1 MIIKPLADRLAVIA
15 DDAETQT
22 ESGLFIATKAGAT
35 TTKAT
40 VVGVGPEATDY
51 FHNDDR
57 IMFVSGTGQE
67 MKIQDT
73 TYTFLESN
81 GVIGILK
88 EDGLFATQDNI
99 VCTDADLGDQTT
111 SAGIII
117 KSNVKESQGITSRW
131 MRVHKVGPEQEL
143 VSPDQWVLVEYGR
156 WTEGF
161 AVDGLDECYRVDP
174 LGLLAVS
181 DEKPNTGLYYNDNV
195 VATSKQTL
203 PL

>member
-1 MIIKPLADRLAVIA
+1 MTIKPLADRLAVLA

-51 FHNDDR
+51 FYNDDR

-88 EDGLFATQDNI
+88 EDGLFPTHDNI

-161 AVDGLDECYRVDP
+161 AIDGIDECYRVDP

-181 DEKPNTGLYYNDNV
+181 DEKPDTGLYYNDNV
-195 VATSKQTL
+195 VATSKQQL

>member
-1 MIIKPLADRLAVIA
+1 MTIKPLADRLAVLA

-51 FHNDDR
+51 FYNDDR

-88 EDGLFATQDNI
+88 EDGLFPTHDNI

-161 AVDGLDECYRVDP
+161 AIDGLDECYRVDP

-181 DEKPNTGLYYNDNV
+181 DEKPDTGLYYNDNV
-195 VATSKQTL
+195 VATSKQNL

>member
-161 AVDGLDECYRVDP
+161 AIDGLDECYRVDP

-181 DEKPNTGLYYNDNV
+181 DDKPDTGLYYNDNV
-195 VATSKQTL
+195 VATSKQQL

>member
-1 MIIKPLADRLAVIA
+1 MNIRPLADRLAVLA

-51 FHNDDR
+51 FNDNDR
-57 IMFVSGTGQE
+57 VLFVAGAGQE
-67 MKIQDT
+67 MNIQDT

-88 EDGLFATQDNI
+88 EDGLFPTHDNI

-161 AVDGLDECYRVDP
+161 AVDGLDKCYRVDP

-181 DEKPNTGLYYNDNV
+181 DEKPDTGLYYNDNV
-195 VATSKQTL
+195 VATSKQQL

>member
-1 MIIKPLADRLAVIA
+1 MNIRPLADRLAVLA

-51 FHNDDR
+51 FNDNDR
-57 IMFVSGTGQE
+57 VLFVAGAGQE
-67 MKIQDT
+67 MNIQDT
-73 TYTFLESN
+73 TYTFLESD

-88 EDGLFATQDNI
+88 EDGLFPTHDNI

-181 DEKPNTGLYYNDNV
+181 DEKPDTGLYYNDNV
-195 VATSKQTL
+195 VATSKQQL
-203 PL
+203 I

>member
-1 MIIKPLADRLAVIA
+1 MNIKPLADRLAVLA

-51 FHNDDR
+51 FYNDDR

-88 EDGLFATQDNI
+88 EDGLFPTHDNI

-161 AVDGLDECYRVDP
+161 AADGLDKCYRVDP

-181 DEKPNTGLYYNDNV
+181 DEKPDTGLYYNDNV
-195 VATSKQTL
+195 VATSKQQL
-203 PL
+203 I

>member
-1 MIIKPLADRLAVIA
+1 MNIRPLADKIAVIA
-15 DDAETQT
+15 DAAETQT
-22 ESGLFIATKAGAT
+22 ASGLFIATKANQT
-35 TTKAT
+35 TTTAT
-40 VVGVGPEATDY
+40 VVGVGIEAHSFT
-51 FHNDDR
+51 NDDK
-57 IMFVSGTGQE
+57 IIFVHGTGSE
-67 MKIQDT
+67 ITLQDT
-73 TYTFLESN
+73 TYTILEAN
-81 GVIGILK
+81 EVIGIIK
-88 EDGLFATQDNI
+88 EDGLLPTADNI
-99 VCTDADLGDQTT
+99 VCADADLGDQTT

-161 AVDGLDECYRVDP
+161 AVDDIDQCYRVDP

-181 DEKPNTGLYYNDNV
+181 DDKPDTGLYYNDNV
-195 VATSKQTL
+195 VATSKETL

>member
-1 MIIKPLADRLAVIA
+1 MTIKPLADRIAVIA

-22 ESGLFIATKAGAT
+22 ESGLFIAGKAGQT

-40 VVGVGPEATDY
+40 VVGVGPEAQDY
-51 FHNDDR
+51 FMNNDR
-57 IMFVSGTGQE
+57 ILFVDGTGQE
-67 MKIQDT
+67 LNIQDT

-88 EDGLFATQDNI
+88 EEGLFPTHDNI

-131 MRVHKVGPEQEL
+131 MRVHKIGPEQEL

-161 AVDGLDECYRVDP
+161 AVDGLDDCYRVDP

-181 DEKPNTGLYYNDNV
+181 DEKPDTGLYYNDNV
-195 VATSKQTL
+195 VATSKQQL

>member
-1 MIIKPLADRLAVIA
+1 MNIRPLADRLAVLA

-51 FHNDDR
+51 FNDNDR
-57 IMFVSGTGQE
+57 VLFVAGAGQE
-67 MKIQDT
+67 MNIQDT
-73 TYTFLESN
+73 TYTFLESD

-88 EDGLFATQDNI
+88 EDGLFPTHDNI

-143 VSPDQWVLVEYGR
+143 VSPNQWVLVEYGR

-181 DEKPNTGLYYNDNV
+181 DEKPDTGLYYNDNV
-195 VATSKQTL
+195 VATSKQQL

>member
-1 MIIKPLADRLAVIA
+1 MTIKPLADRIAVIA

-35 TTKAT
+35 TSKAT

-51 FHNDDR
+51 FYNDDR
-57 IMFVSGTGQE
+57 ILFVSGTGQE
-67 MKIQDT
+67 LKIQDT

-88 EDGLFATQDNI
+88 EDGLFPTHDNI

-161 AVDGLDECYRVDP
+161 AIDGLDECYRVDP

-181 DEKPNTGLYYNDNV
+181 DEKPDTGLYYNDNV
-195 VATSKQTL
+195 VATSKQQL

>member
-1 MIIKPLADRLAVIA
+1 MNIRPLADRLAVLA

-51 FHNDDR
+51 FNDNDR
-57 IMFVSGTGQE
+57 VLFVAGAGQE
-67 MKIQDT
+67 MNIQDT
-73 TYTFLESN
+73 TYTFLESD

-88 EDGLFATQDNI
+88 EDGLFPTHDNI

-181 DEKPNTGLYYNDNV
+181 DEKPDTGLYYNDNV
-195 VATSKQTL
+195 VATSKQQL

>member
-81 GVIGILK
+81 HVIGILK

-161 AVDGLDECYRVDP
+161 AIDGLDECYRVDP

-181 DEKPNTGLYYNDNV
+181 DDKPDTGLYYNDNV

>member
-1 MIIKPLADRLAVIA
+1 MTIKPLADRLAVLA

-51 FHNDDR
+51 FYNDDR

-88 EDGLFATQDNI
+88 EDGLFPTHDNI

>member
-1 MIIKPLADRLAVIA
+1 MNIRPLADRLAVLA

-51 FHNDDR
+51 FNDNDR
-57 IMFVSGTGQE
+57 VLFVAGAGQE
-67 MKIQDT
+67 MNIQDT
-73 TYTFLESN
+73 TYTFLESD

-88 EDGLFATQDNI
+88 EDGLFPTHDNI

-161 AVDGLDECYRVDP
+161 AADGLDKCYRVDP

-181 DEKPNTGLYYNDNV
+181 DEKPDTGLYYNDNV
-195 VATSKQTL
+195 VATSKQQL
-203 PL
+203 I

>member
-161 AVDGLDECYRVDP
+161 AADGLDKCYRVDP

-181 DEKPNTGLYYNDNV
+181 DEKPDTGLYYNDNV

>member
-161 AVDGLDECYRVDP
+161 AIDGLDECYRVDP

-181 DEKPNTGLYYNDNV
+181 DDKPDTGLYYNDNV

>member
-1 MIIKPLADRLAVIA
+1 MTIKPLGKKIAAIA
-15 DDAETQT
+15 DNAETQT

-40 VVGVGPEATDY
+40 VVGVGPEATE
-51 FHNDDR
+51 FNNNDR
-57 IMFVSGTGQE
+57 ILFVDGTGQE
-67 MKIQDT
+67 MKLEDT

-81 GVIGILK
+81 GVIGILN
-88 EDGLFATQDNI
+88 EDGLFPTHDNI

-181 DEKPNTGLYYNDNV
+181 DEKPDTGLYYNDNV
-195 VATSKQTL
+195 VATSKQQL

>member
-1 MIIKPLADRLAVIA
+1 MNIRPLADRLAVLA

-51 FHNDDR
+51 FNDNDR
-57 IMFVSGTGQE
+57 VLFVAGAGQE
-67 MKIQDT
+67 MNIQDT
-73 TYTFLESN
+73 TYTFLESD

-88 EDGLFATQDNI
+88 EDGLFPTHDNI

-181 DEKPNTGLYYNDNV
+181 DEKPDTGLYYNDNV
-195 VATSKQTL
+195 VSTSKQQL
-203 PL
+203 I

>member
-1 MIIKPLADRLAVIA
+1 MTIKPLADRLAVLA

-51 FHNDDR
+51 FYNDDR

-88 EDGLFATQDNI
+88 EDGLFPTHDNI

-181 DEKPNTGLYYNDNV
+181 DEKPDTGLYYNDNV
-195 VATSKQTL
+195 VATSKQQL
-203 PL
+203 I

>member
-1 MIIKPLADRLAVIA
+1 MTIKPLADRLAVLA

-51 FHNDDR
+51 FYNDDR

-88 EDGLFATQDNI
+88 EDGLFPTHDNI

-161 AVDGLDECYRVDP
+161 AIDGIDECYRVDP

-181 DEKPNTGLYYNDNV
+181 DEKPDTGLYYNDNV
-195 VATSKQTL
+195 VATNKQQL

>member
-161 AVDGLDECYRVDP
+161 AADGLDKCYRVDP

-181 DEKPNTGLYYNDNV
+181 DEKPDTGLYYNDNV
-195 VATSKQTL
+195 VATSKQQL
-203 PL
+203 I

>member
-1 MIIKPLADRLAVIA
+1 MNIRPLADKIAVIA
-15 DDAETQT
+15 DPADTQT
-22 ESGLFIATKAGAT
+22 ASGLFIATKAGAT

-40 VVGVGPEATDY
+40 VVGVGPKATDY
-51 FHNDDR
+51 FSNEDR
-57 IMFVSGTGQE
+57 VLFVHGTGQE
-67 MKIQDT
+67 MKLEDT
-73 TYTFLESN
+73 TYTFLEAN

-88 EDGLFATQDNI
+88 EDGLFPTHDNI
-99 VCTDADLGDQTT
+99 VCADADLGDQTT

-131 MRVHKVGPEQEL
+131 MRVHKVGPKQEL

-161 AVDGLDECYRVDP
+161 AVDGHDECYRVDP

-181 DEKPNTGLYYNDNV
+181 DEKPETGLYYNDNV

>member
-1 MIIKPLADRLAVIA
+1 MTIKPLADRLAVLA
-15 DDAETQT
+15 DAAETQT

-51 FHNDDR
+51 FYNDDR

-88 EDGLFATQDNI
+88 EDGLFPTHDNI

-161 AVDGLDECYRVDP
+161 AVDGIDECYRVDP
-174 LGLLAVS
+174 SGLLAVS
-181 DEKPNTGLYYNDNV
+181 DEKPDTGLYYNDNV
-195 VATSKQTL
+195 VSTSKQQL

>member
-161 AVDGLDECYRVDP
+161 AIDGHDECYRVDP

-181 DEKPNTGLYYNDNV
+181 DEKPETGLYYNDNV
-195 VATSKQTL
+195 VATSKQQL

>member
-1 MIIKPLADRLAVIA
+1 MTIKPLADRLAVLA

-51 FHNDDR
+51 FYNDDR

-88 EDGLFATQDNI
+88 EDGLFPTHDNI
-99 VCTDADLGDQTT
+99 VCADADLGDQTT

-161 AVDGLDECYRVDP
+161 AIDGIDECYRVDP

-181 DEKPNTGLYYNDNV
+181 DEKPDTGLYYNDNV
-195 VATSKQTL
+195 VATSKQQL

>member
-1 MIIKPLADRLAVIA
+1 MNLRPLADRLAVLA

-51 FHNDDR
+51 FNDNDR
-57 IMFVSGTGQE
+57 VLFVAGAGQE
-67 MKIQDT
+67 MNIQDT
-73 TYTFLESN
+73 TYTFLESD

-88 EDGLFATQDNI
+88 EDGLFPTHDNI

-181 DEKPNTGLYYNDNV
+181 DEKPDTGLYYNDNV
-195 VATSKQTL
+195 VATSKQQL
-203 PL
+203 I

>member
-1 MIIKPLADRLAVIA
+1 MNIKPLADRLAVLA
-15 DDAETQT
+15 DAAETQT
-22 ESGLFIATKAGAT
+22 ESGLFIASKAGAT

-51 FHNDDR
+51 FNNNDR
-57 IMFVSGTGQE
+57 VLFVAGAGQE
-67 MKIQDT
+67 MNIQDT

-81 GVIGILK
+81 GVIGILN
-88 EDGLFATQDNI
+88 EDGLFPTHDNI

-143 VSPDQWVLVEYGR
+143 ISPDQWVLVEYGR

-181 DEKPNTGLYYNDNV
+181 DEKPDTGLYYNDNV
-195 VATSKQTL
+195 VATSKQQL
-203 PL
+203 I

>member
-1 MIIKPLADRLAVIA
+1 MTIKPLADRLAVLA

-51 FHNDDR
+51 FYNDDR

-88 EDGLFATQDNI
+88 EDGLFPTHDNI

-181 DEKPNTGLYYNDNV
+181 DEKPDTGLYYNDNV
-195 VATSKQTL
+195 VATSKQQL

>member
-1 MIIKPLADRLAVIA
+1 MNIRPLADKIAVIA
-15 DDAETQT
+15 DAAETQT
-22 ESGLFIATKAGAT
+22 ASGLFIATKANQT
-35 TTKAT
+35 TTTAT

-51 FHNDDR
+51 FYNNDR
-57 IMFVSGTGQE
+57 ILFVHGTGQE
-67 MKIQDT
+67 MKLEDT
-73 TYTFLESN
+73 TYTFLEAN

-88 EDGLFATQDNI
+88 EDGLFPTHDNI
-99 VCTDADLGDQTT
+99 VCADADLGDQTT

-161 AVDGLDECYRVDP
+161 AVDDIDQCYRVDP

-181 DEKPNTGLYYNDNV
+181 DDKPDTGLYYNDNV
-195 VATSKQTL
+195 VATSKETL

>member
-1 MIIKPLADRLAVIA
+1 MNIRPLADRLAVLA

-51 FHNDDR
+51 FSNDAR
-57 IMFVSGTGQE
+57 VLFVAGAGQE
-67 MKIQDT
+67 MNIQDT
-73 TYTFLESN
+73 TYTFLESD
-81 GVIGILK
+81 GVIGILT
-88 EDGLFATQDNI
+88 EDGLFPTHDNI

-181 DEKPNTGLYYNDNV
+181 DEKPDTGLYYNDNV
-195 VATSKQTL
+195 VATSKQQL
-203 PL
+203 I

>member
-1 MIIKPLADRLAVIA
+1 MNIKPLADRLAVLA
-15 DDAETQT
+15 DAAETQT
-22 ESGLFIATKAGAT
+22 ESGLFIASKAGAT
-35 TTKAT
+35 TNKAT

-51 FHNDDR
+51 FNNNDR
-57 IMFVSGTGQE
+57 VLFVAGAGQE
-67 MKIQDT
+67 MNIQDT

-81 GVIGILK
+81 GVIGILN
-88 EDGLFATQDNI
+88 EDGLFPTHDNI

-143 VSPDQWVLVEYGR
+143 ISPDQWVLVEYGR

-181 DEKPNTGLYYNDNV
+181 DEKPDTGLYYNDNV
-195 VATSKQTL
+195 VATSKQQL
-203 PL
+203 I

>member
-1 MIIKPLADRLAVIA
+1 MIIKPLADRLAVLA

-51 FHNDDR
+51 FYNDDR

-88 EDGLFATQDNI
+88 EDGLFPTHDNI

-161 AVDGLDECYRVDP
+161 AADGLDKCYRVDP

-181 DEKPNTGLYYNDNV
+181 DEKPDTGLYYNDNV
-195 VATSKQTL
+195 VATSKQQL
-203 PL
+203 I

>member
-1 MIIKPLADRLAVIA
+1 MTIKPLADRLAVLA

-51 FHNDDR
+51 FYNDDR

-88 EDGLFATQDNI
+88 EDGLFPTHDNI

-161 AVDGLDECYRVDP
+161 AADGLDKCYRVDP

-181 DEKPNTGLYYNDNV
+181 DEKPDTGLYYNDNV
-195 VATSKQTL
+195 VATSKQQL
-203 PL
+203 I

>member
-1 MIIKPLADRLAVIA
+1 MNIKPLADRLAVLA
-15 DDAETQT
+15 DAAETQT
-22 ESGLFIATKAGAT
+22 ESGLFIASKAGAT
-35 TTKAT
+35 TNKAT

-51 FHNDDR
+51 FNNNDR
-57 IMFVSGTGQE
+57 VLFVAGAGQE
-67 MKIQDT
+67 MNIQDT
-73 TYTFLESN
+73 TYTFLESD
-81 GVIGILK
+81 GVIGILN
-88 EDGLFATQDNI
+88 EDGLFPTHDNI

-143 VSPDQWVLVEYGR
+143 ISPDQWVLVEYGR

-181 DEKPNTGLYYNDNV
+181 DEKPDTGLYYNDNV
-195 VATSKQTL
+195 VATSKQQL
-203 PL
+203 I

>member
-1 MIIKPLADRLAVIA
+1 MNIRPLADRLAVLA

-51 FHNDDR
+51 FNDNDR
-57 IMFVSGTGQE
+57 VLFVAGAGQE
-67 MKIQDT
+67 MNIQDT
-73 TYTFLESN
+73 TYTFLESD

-88 EDGLFATQDNI
+88 EDGLFPTHDNI

-161 AVDGLDECYRVDP
+161 AVDGLDDCYRVDP

-181 DEKPNTGLYYNDNV
+181 DEKPDTGLYYNDNV
-195 VATSKQTL
+195 VATSKQQL